1 VARLVCSQPAS
12 TPRSLTAVGDDV
24 GTLNRPN
31 MTRGVPVRTDKAR
44 EKFLQAL
51 TSACNVTA
59 ACKAAGIGRQTA
71 YQWRED
77 DPNFAL
83 AWSGAL
89 EEAVDALEKE
99 AWRRAHDGTDKPIV
113 YQGVVTGTYREY
125 SDRLM
130 EILLK
135 AHRPEK
141 YIERL
146 RTENLHAVSITIQG
160 PAADL

>member
-1 VARLVCSQPAS
+1 MARGSV
-12 TPRSLTAVGDDV
+12 T
-24 GTLNRPN
+24 
-31 MTRGVPVRTDKAR
+31 VRTDSAR
-44 EKFLQAL
+44 EAFLETL
-51 TSACNVTA
+51 TACCNVTA

-77 DPNFAL
+77 DPAFAV
-83 AWSGAL
+83 AWAGAL

-99 AWRRAHDGTDKPIV
+99 AWRRAAEGVDKPIV
-113 YQGVVTGTYREY
+113 FQGVVTGSYREY

-135 AHRPEK
+135 AHRPDK
-141 YIERL
+141 YIERV
-146 RTENLHAVSITIQG
+146 RSENLHAVSITIQG

>member
-1 VARLVCSQPAS
+1 MSKPPAIVE
-12 TPRSLTAVGDDV
+12 TPKAKAKGKVKGPPT
-24 GTLNRPN
+24 
-31 MTRGVPVRTDKAR
+31 VRTAKAR
-44 EKFLQAL
+44 ERFLQAL
-51 TSACNVTA
+51 TATCNVTDACRA
-59 ACKAAGIGRQTA
+59 ANIGRQTVYA
-71 YQWRED
+71 WRED
-77 DPNFAL
+77 DDDFAR
-83 AWSGAL
+83 AWAGAL

-99 AWRRAHDGTDKPIV
+99 AWRRARDGTDRPIV
-113 YQGVVTGTYREY
+113 YQGVVTGSYREY

>member
-1 VARLVCSQPAS
+1 MMGAAQPPNGGKCQS
-12 TPRSLTAVGDDV
+12 P
-24 GTLNRPN
+24 GTLKRPD
-31 MTRGVPVRTDKAR
+31 MARGVPTVRTEKAR
-44 EKFLQAL
+44 ETFLEAL
-51 TSACNVTA
+51 TNTCNVTD
-59 ACKAAGIGRQTA
+59 ACKAANIGRQTA
-71 YQWRED
+71 YAWRESD
-77 DPNFAL
+77 EAFAL
-83 AWSGAL
+83 AWAGAL